1 MLLRALLVF
10 GFAPNTL
17 VTPFCVL
24 LPFSEGADL
33 FYVAS
38 IHRRRNESDM
48 SVVMKERRPLQAD
61 SCQRSFLLH
70 ALSVDFSQDGVVG
83 FFLSIQYQ
91 ESFSSWKVMFVRI
104 EPEWPG
110 NKHSL
115 NSRPFRRID
124 QSRRIGRRD
133 RYQSRRLQIFAQARR
148 KYFGHGSRPRHP

>member
-24 LPFSEGADL
+24 LPFSEGDDL

-91 ESFSSWKVMFVRI
+91 ESFSFSQSTSLVSSMERTCYEPVTTVRA
-104 EPEWPG
+104 W
-110 NKHSL
+110 
-115 NSRPFRRID
+115 FT
-124 QSRRIGRRD
+124 
-133 RYQSRRLQIFAQARR
+133 
-148 KYFGHGSRPRHP
+148 

>member
-1 MLLRALLVF
+1 LFCSSGPSWRA

-24 LPFSEGADL
+24 LLSRKGAGL

-91 ESFSSWKVMFVRI
+91 ESFSFSQSTSLVSSMERTCYEPVTTVRA
-104 EPEWPG
+104 W
-110 NKHSL
+110 
-115 NSRPFRRID
+115 FT
-124 QSRRIGRRD
+124 
-133 RYQSRRLQIFAQARR
+133 
-148 KYFGHGSRPRHP
+148 